1 MGTNQGFHV
10 MKNQYP
16 VILGL
21 DFLVAHGAQINL
33 DESQVIID
41 DHVFKLLAPPTRS
54 ILAKTMHPELVMAH
68 SVQEVAV
75 KLNKPIHSGMMYIE
89 PIASFSRIAP
99 DLEVTEGLID
109 KRIFKMRVVNNT
121 DTPVYVPSDVPIGIA
136 RNMTVNRVTE
146 FSDFFVPADEQTC
159 DNNGEPDHNVECI
172 NPVCPEVNFNDVHSV
187 GHADERGTAP
197 GIDPNDDPD
206 VEPQV
211 TLTFDIENEKL
222 SGDVKED
229 MSQFL
234 HSNSKNFLQNMSDFG
249 SKGQKPHKVKTGL
262 FKSVSGRY
270 YKTAPIIQRELDNQ
284 IGTLLRHGLI
294 TPSTSEWRSPVV
306 MVKKADGSYRLTC
319 DYRKLNSITETE
331 SFPLPRLEDVWDL
344 VGESGA
350 TVFSTLDLA
359 SGFWQIQLDPET
371 KHKTSFVTRNGQYQW
386 EVLPFGLKN
395 SPATFQAVMN
405 EVLKDLLNTCV
416 IVYVNDI
423 LCFSKDIET
432 HKVHLQEIFDRLE
445 KANLKLK
452 HSKCKFAQSE
462 VKFLGHILSETGVR
476 PNPQKL
482 DIIKNYPAP
491 KNVKQVRQFLGLC
504 NYYRR
509 FQKDY
514 AKIAKPLNNLTKKD
528 AHWHWDGKCQS
539 AFEQLRDGLL
549 SAPIL
554 PYPDMNRKFTLTTDA
569 SDFAISYIL
578 SQHDKDGVERV
589 IEFAG
594 RALRGPELNYTVTD
608 KEGLGIMEGFRHFH
622 TYLFGQECT
631 VVTDHMSLAYI
642 KNHTKVKGRVARWA
656 IELQNYTFTV
666 VHRKGSSNTNADAIS
681 RLENL
686 PQHETNYDYSA
697 PHADMFSVTENDFV
711 REEPLEYD
719 LSDIFHGNSCTG
731 ESVMQTHPVDL
742 AKEQQS
748 CKDIG
753 PIYEYAKTGD
763 IPENPKFTK
772 PFIKSLKRFKITDN
786 ILVHE
791 RVINGHRDGE
801 PQSLVIQKV
810 LPLSMRKAVLS
821 EYHESLVGGGHQGF
835 KRTYEAIRRKYFW
848 PRMFSD
854 IKRYIAS
861 CIRCQL
867 ASNHRGKRP
876 PLNPIPVSPKFERW
890 HVDFLGPLN
899 PSQSGHKYILLFV
912 DSFSRWCEAFPVKSA
927 DAATTASVLYSEI
940 ICRYGAPAKLVSDR
954 GTHFVNS
961 LIQSLCDIFGVKRQ
975 LSSPYHP
982 CSNAVCERFNSFL
995 NKSLRSYVNDTQ
1007 SDWPG
1012 LIPGI
1017 LMAYRLTPAMRST
1030 EFSPFFLLFNQEMQ
1044 TPLDTTLPRVL
1055 PDVATQFKPNIRD
1068 IIDSARKFHEVATQN
1083 IKQHQEENKT
1093 YHDTHARE
1101 PDFEVNDLVW
1111 LHDPRVPVGLS
1122 KKLRRQWTGPY
1133 KITAE
1138 GPGNTY
1144 QLRHALTDTDIPAL
1158 INAARLKHA
1167 VLDDLD
1173 SIRLQYRQRQARTA
1187 PDRAPLGQPPE
1198 TEGHNADDS
1207 KASAA
1212 PPEEPD
1218 VPEQEP
1224 TLPAVEKVVDL
1235 STNNKG
1241 KWCRVKFQGS
1251 PKTEWRLYGSIPI
1264 PEQLI
1269 NDRLR
1274 THTWQGKRRKRKRRR
1289 H

>member
-1 MGTNQGFHV
+1 MIGRLYFKSEHCKFWSNFKSDRNIVSGT
-10 MKNQYP
+10 
-16 VILGL
+16 
-21 DFLVAHGAQINL
+21 GA
-33 DESQVIID
+33 
-41 DHVFKLLAPPTRS
+41 RS
-54 ILAKTMHPELVMAH
+54 ILAKSMHPELVIAH

-89 PIASFSRIAP
+89 PIASFNRIAP

-121 DTPVYVPSDVPIGIA
+121 DTPVYAPSNVPIGIA

-159 DNNGEPDHNVECI
+159 DNNGEPDHNDECI
-172 NPVCPEVNFNDVHSV
+172 NPACPEVNFNDVHSV
-187 GHADERGTAP
+187 GHAYERGTAT
-197 GIDPNDDPD
+197 GIDPNDDSD

-211 TLTFDIENEKL
+211 TLTFDIENQKL
-222 SGDVKED
+222 SCDVKED

-262 FKSVSGRY
+262 YKSVSGCY

-416 IVYVNDI
+416 IVYVDDI
-423 LCFSKDIET
+423 LCFSKDIEL

-514 AKIAKPLNNLTKKD
+514 AKIAKPLNDLTRKD
-528 AHWHWDGKCQS
+528 SHWHWDGKCQS
-539 AFEQLRDGLL
+539 AFEQLCDGLL

-578 SQHDKDGVERV
+578 SQHDKDGVEWD

-594 RALRGPELNYTVTD
+594 KALRGPELNYT
-608 KEGLGIMEGFRHFH
+608 
-622 TYLFGQECT
+622 
-631 VVTDHMSLAYI
+631 VTDHMSLAYI

-686 PQHETNYDYSA
+686 QLH
-697 PHADMFSVTENDFV
+697 
-711 REEPLEYD
+711 L
-719 LSDIFHGNSCTG
+719 
-731 ESVMQTHPVDL
+731 
-742 AKEQQS
+742 
-748 CKDIG
+748 
-753 PIYEYAKTGD
+753 
-763 IPENPKFTK
+763 
-772 PFIKSLKRFKITDN
+772 
-786 ILVHE
+786 
-791 RVINGHRDGE
+791 
-801 PQSLVIQKV
+801 
-810 LPLSMRKAVLS
+810 
-821 EYHESLVGGGHQGF
+821 QG
-835 KRTYEAIRRKYFW
+835 
-848 PRMFSD
+848 
-854 IKRYIAS
+854 
-861 CIRCQL
+861 
-867 ASNHRGKRP
+867 
-876 PLNPIPVSPKFERW
+876 
-890 HVDFLGPLN
+890 
-899 PSQSGHKYILLFV
+899 
-912 DSFSRWCEAFPVKSA
+912 
-927 DAATTASVLYSEI
+927 
-940 ICRYGAPAKLVSDR
+940 
-954 GTHFVNS
+954 
-961 LIQSLCDIFGVKRQ
+961 
-975 LSSPYHP
+975 
-982 CSNAVCERFNSFL
+982 
-995 NKSLRSYVNDTQ
+995 
-1007 SDWPG
+1007 
-1012 LIPGI
+1012 
-1017 LMAYRLTPAMRST
+1017 
-1030 EFSPFFLLFNQEMQ
+1030 
-1044 TPLDTTLPRVL
+1044 
-1055 PDVATQFKPNIRD
+1055 
-1068 IIDSARKFHEVATQN
+1068 
-1083 IKQHQEENKT
+1083 
-1093 YHDTHARE
+1093 
-1101 PDFEVNDLVW
+1101 
-1111 LHDPRVPVGLS
+1111 
-1122 KKLRRQWTGPY
+1122 
-1133 KITAE
+1133 
-1138 GPGNTY
+1138 
-1144 QLRHALTDTDIPAL
+1144 
-1158 INAARLKHA
+1158 
-1167 VLDDLD
+1167 
-1173 SIRLQYRQRQARTA
+1173 
-1187 PDRAPLGQPPE
+1187 
-1198 TEGHNADDS
+1198 
-1207 KASAA
+1207 
-1212 PPEEPD
+1212 
-1218 VPEQEP
+1218 
-1224 TLPAVEKVVDL
+1224 
-1235 STNNKG
+1235 
-1241 KWCRVKFQGS
+1241 
-1251 PKTEWRLYGSIPI
+1251 
-1264 PEQLI
+1264 
-1269 NDRLR
+1269 
-1274 THTWQGKRRKRKRRR
+1274 
-1289 H
+1289 